1 MHGFIPFKAER
12 SIVKWDEK
20 KGDKKVERL
29 QKIAKE
35 AAEQSHRT
43 VIPEV
48 HNPLSLKQL
57 IAMSRKI

>member
-1 MHGFIPFKAER
+1 MACQAIIPFEAER

-29 QKIAKE
+29 RKIAKE
-35 AAEQSHRT
+35 AAEQCHRT

-48 HNPLSLKQL
+48 RNPFTLSN
-57 IAMSRKI
+57 